1 MSHELMRRLALVAA
15 FSLFGAV
22 PVAAQHIDRRA
33 EAHHRNQCR
42 LAGQVLTTGHPE
54 PKREW
59 ARSYVTMCEEEAP
72 EFFASEWARVEG
84 DTARLGDLVF
94 DSGRIRDERLYEA
107 LRSVVSDR
115 SRPELVRVGA
125 MLVLSRYV
133 DPHSAVWF
141 SDLRPPVGEVRH
153 IPLVLSWSTSGNQLN
168 GTRPLGSV
176 APSVLAALR
185 EVAARRD
192 DEPRAVWYAAEVLA
206 KRVRRDIEA
215 GLAR

>member
-1 MSHELMRRLALVAA
+1 MSHELMRRLALVAVL
-15 FSLFGAV
+15 SLFGAV

-33 EAHHRNQCR
+33 ETHHRNQCR
-42 LAGQVLTTGHPE
+42 LAGQVLATNHPE

-59 ARSYVTMCEEEAP
+59 ARSYVTMCREEGP
-72 EFFASEWARVEG
+72 QFFAAEWARV
-84 DTARLGDLVF
+84 DADSARLRYLVF

-107 LRSVVSDR
+107 LRSVMSDT
-115 SRPELVRVGA
+115 SRPERVRIGA
-125 MLVLSRYV
+125 MLVLARYV
-133 DPHSAVWF
+133 DPYNAVWF
-141 SDLRPPVGEVRH
+141 TDLHPPVGEIRY
-153 IPLVLSWSTSGNQLN
+153 IPLVLSSSTHGNQLD

-176 APSVLAALR
+176 GAPVLDLLR
-185 EVAARRD
+185 EVAARKD